1 VRLLAVAVV
10 LFALPAGAEEAPPA
24 TSWIDALKLGG
35 YAQVDWVLSRQ
46 SSQDEVD
53 PSTGEP
59 LNQTRFLLRRGHLRV
74 DYDTGDYVFG
84 DIEIDANTV
93 NGPIVRPIDA
103 EVSARWP
110 KKDLK
115 AEPVPTPARPA
126 EFVSTLGLMK
136 IPFGFEVIEADNVR
150 PFLERAAVL
159 RAMFPG
165 EFDLGVRFKLAWRAF
180 DLALALM
187 NGAPIGAAQFPGR
200 DPNESK
206 DMVGR
211 FGIDTPIVEG
221 VRFVAGVS
229 GVTGTGFHKGTPTT
243 KDTIVWR
250 DVNEDGIVEPTEIQ
264 VIAGTPATPS
274 QNYKRFALG
283 GDARLLVDVPV
294 VGELALRAEIVTGK
308 NIDRGLLP
316 ADPVSVGRDLRE
328 TGWYVGAT
336 QEITRWGMIGVR
348 YDRYDPDADASRQA
362 GAALVPSSST
372 FTTLAMM
379 GMLRYKA
386 GRLVLEYDKNT
397 NPLGRDPNG
406 APTTL
411 KDDTV
416 TLRGQVTF

>member
-1 VRLLAVAVV
+1 V
-10 LFALPAGAEEAPPA
+10 L
-24 TSWIDALKLGG
+24 T
-35 YAQVDWVLSRQ
+35 RQ

-53 PSTGEP
+53 PATGEP
-59 LNQTRFLLRRGHLRV
+59 LNQNRFLLRRGHVRV
-74 DYDTGDYVFG
+74 DYDTGDYIFG
-84 DIEIDANTV
+84 DLEIDANTV
-93 NGPIVRPIDA
+93 NSLQVRPIDA

-115 AEPVPTPARPA
+115 ALPVETPARPA
-126 EFVSTLGLMK
+126 ELLTTLGLMK

-150 PFLERAAVL
+150 PFLERASVL
-159 RAMFPG
+159 RALFPG
-165 EFDLGVRFKLAWRAF
+165 EFDLGARFKVAWRAF

-211 FGIDTPIVEG
+211 LGVDTPLAEG

-229 GVTGTGFHKGTPTT
+229 GVTGTGFHNGTPTT
-243 KDTIVWR
+243 KDTLVWR
-250 DVNEDGIVEPTEIQ
+250 DVNEDGIVQPTEIQ
-264 VIAGTPATPS
+264 VIPGTPSTPS

-283 GDARLLVDVPV
+283 GDARVLVALPLL
-294 VGELALRAEIVTGK
+294 GELAVRAEIVVAK
-308 NIDRGLLP
+308 NLDRGLVP
-316 ADPVSVGRDLRE
+316 ADPVGAGRDLRE

-336 QEITRWGMIGVR
+336 QELTRWAMIGVR

-362 GAALVPSSST
+362 GASLVPSSST
-372 FTTLAMM
+372 FTTLALM
-379 GMLRYKA
+379 GMLRYKS

-397 NPLGRDPNG
+397 NPLGRDPSG

-416 TLRGQVTF
+416 TLRGQVSF